1 MAEAS
6 EWDND
11 VKTAIRKQLH
21 VVPGQRW
28 GRGRGFPPLPS
39 RGLGAV
45 KTASRTHILK
55 TGQDGMA
62 TPGDIAEVSSGS

>member
-6 EWDND
+6 EEDN
-11 VKTAIRKQLH
+11 VTTAIRKQLH
-21 VVPGQRW
+21 AVTGQCWGQR
-28 GRGRGFPPLPS
+28 RGFPPLPS

-45 KTASRTHILK
+45 KSASRTRILK

-62 TPGDIAEVSSGS
+62 TPGNIAEVSSGS